1 MKRENFIE
9 KALELGFDVKECSR
23 VPSFEIFIT
32 DDDGEHLAA
41 IISKQYERELVVFDD
56 INKCEPG
63 ETAVIAG
70 ILSEFAMTPIRER

>member
-1 MKRENFIE
+1 MKKDIFIE
-9 KALELGFDVKECSR
+9 KVLDAGFDVKECAR
-23 VPSFEIFIT
+23 VPSFEILIS

-41 IISKQYERELVVFDD
+41 IISKEYERELVIFDD